1 MGGGNDMSNIQQMH
15 QLYGRLYDALT
26 QIRNTYS
33 QDAVSFTAMEGC
45 KYKSSKDTVG
55 KDFRL
60 MLVGRAV
67 NGWDEYRGTGANTK
81 ERFITSSLQNLL
93 NDPAALTHGKDR
105 FEWIAVDEEHNI
117 ARNCVREGIGKE
129 PCAVGDYCLSRPFW
143 GYSKEIWDTLY
154 GAATRWQ
161 ERWYQKIIWTNLY
174 KIAPR
179 KGGNPSEAW
188 QKMQREVCVEL
199 LHAEIEFF
207 NPTHILFM
215 TGTDWF
221 QPFRGMFQEVAEL
234 GVNHP
239 SKKDAN
245 TVYAEL
251 LAAYKAQNGI
261 RSKVIVACRPEMREK
276 HAYVAQV
283 SKFLR

>member
-1 MGGGNDMSNIQQMH
+1 MSDIQQMH

-26 QIRNTYS
+26 QIQSTYP
-33 QDAVSFTAMEGC
+33 QDPVSFTAMEGC
-45 KYKSSKDTVG
+45 EYKSSKDIAG
-55 KDFRL
+55 KDLRL

-67 NGWDEYRGTGANTK
+67 NGWDEYRGTGTNTK
-81 ERFITSSLQNLL
+81 ERFVTSSMQNLL
-93 NDPAALTHGKDR
+93 NDPAALTHREDSKDR
-105 FEWIAVDEEHNI
+105 FEWIAVDAEHNI
-117 ARNCVREGIGKE
+117 ARNCVREGIDRELGKI
-129 PCAVGDYCLSRPFW
+129 GSYYLSKPFW
-143 GYSKEIWDTLY
+143 GYSKEIWDALY
-154 GAATRWQ
+154 GTATSWQ
-161 ERWYQKIIWTNLY
+161 ERWYQKIVWTNLY

-188 QKMQREVCVEL
+188 QKMQREACVEL
-199 LHAEIEFF
+199 LRAEIEFF
-207 NPTHILFM
+207 NPTHILLV

-221 QPFRGMFQEVAEL
+221 QPFRGIFQEVKER

-239 SKKDAN
+239 PGKDAN

-251 LAAYKAQNGI
+251 LAAYTTQAGT
-261 RSKVIVACRPEMREK
+261 RCKVVVACRPEIRKK

>member
-1 MGGGNDMSNIQQMH
+1 
-15 QLYGRLYDALT
+15 
-26 QIRNTYS
+26 
-33 QDAVSFTAMEGC
+33 MEGC
-45 KYKSSKDTVG
+45 EYKSSKDIGG

-60 MLVGRAV
+60 MLVDRAV
-67 NGWDEYRGTGANTK
+67 NGWDEYRGTGTNAK
-81 ERFITSSLQNLL
+81 ERFATSSIQNLL
-93 NDPAALTHGKDR
+93 NNPAALTHGKDR
-105 FEWIAVDEEHNI
+105 FEWIAVDAEHNI
-117 ARNCVREGIGKE
+117 ARNCVRGGIDKE

-143 GYSKEIWDTLY
+143 GYSKEIWDALY
-154 GAATRWQ
+154 GAATSWQ
-161 ERWYQKIIWTNLY
+161 ERWYQKIVWTNLY

-221 QPFRGMFQEVAEL
+221 QPFRGIFQNVTER

-239 SKKDAN
+239 SGKDTN

-251 LAAYKAQNGI
+251 FAAYKAQNGT
-261 RSKVIVACRPEMREK
+261 RSKVVVACRPEMRDK
-276 HAYVAQV
+276 QTYVAQV

>member
-1 MGGGNDMSNIQQMH
+1 MSDIQQMH

-26 QIRNTYS
+26 QIQSTYS

-45 KYKSSKDTVG
+45 EYKSSKDIAG

-67 NGWDEYRGTGANTK
+67 NGWDEYRGTDQDTK
-81 ERFITSSLQNLL
+81 ECFVTSSMQNLL
-93 NDPAALTHGKDR
+93 NDPAALTHGKDSKDR

-117 ARNCVREGIGKE
+117 ARNCVREGIDKE
-129 PCAVGDYCLSRPFW
+129 PSEVGDYCLSRPFW

-154 GAATRWQ
+154 GAATSWQ
-161 ERWYQKIIWTNLY
+161 EHWYQKTVWTNLY

-221 QPFRGMFQEVAEL
+221 QPFRGIFQNVTER

-239 SKKDAN
+239 PGKDTN

-251 LAAYKAQNGI
+251 FAAYKAQNGT
-261 RSKVIVACRPEMREK
+261 RSKVVVACRPEMRDK
-276 HAYVAQV
+276 QTYVAQV